1 MRSPLRSSATASRR
15 NSRTA
20 STQAC
25 DARRLRRDSDRPSAL
40 LDPAR
45 SEQGEKSHQENA
57 EQEGEVDPCTGSA
70 PIHVPRKP
78 GDRDEF
84 QQGERGVSSGQG
96 PDSRD
101 IILAVRMERGNA
113 DPDEPG
119 TDGARGQGRQSPRP
133 RWRDDVRNRKEARS
147 EGEHAHSLAEDD
159 RPHPDRRRGPARRI
173 ASRRSY
179 LEPSDEEHAHRD
191 ADVDHEPEPRCA
203 LGARDRTG
211 KMELAEVKE
220 RRDERQRREEPD
232 RRDCDAGPR
241 PDFLAGRDQLH
252 RDRGPVRRSEERGRQ
267 RRRDGPRE
275 VRVRLLRE
283 DCELQAR
290 EEYQGAR
297 RIQEPTHRRDHR
309 PNDRSETWLRHEQR
323 RDAHLCYQA
332 SSSASSATKFWPICS
347 QRSLRIRISRTP
359 GPIRWVHSFSSS
371 PVTVYPRDCHQE
383 NDFQGVPAALRL
395 VPSVT
400 ARLPSRRARSSTNR
414 TRWVPIPRPWSSL
427 ATSML
432 ISSISAPRSSVV
444 TKPAI
449 SSSLTATKS
458 SSPRT
463 RFGSSHTAE
472 SHLASEKRDSE
483 RGVPNPTSSSSATE
497 VFEIR
502 TRAGMSSLVADRTKI
517 RDKTSDTERPCHA
530 PFIWITVKVPP
541 SPSAAHGATE
551 THFVVSQ
558 ATSTWTSRLIARLL
572 RAPPSRLGGERRE
585 LLAAPCRA

>member
-1 MRSPLRSSATASRR
+1 M
-15 NSRTA
+15 
-20 STQAC
+20 
-25 DARRLRRDSDRPSAL
+25 L

-45 SEQGEKSHQENA
+45 SEQGEKSHRENG
-57 EQEGEVDPCTGSA
+57 EQEGEVDPCAGSA
-70 PIHVPRKP
+70 PIHGPRIP
-78 GDRDEF
+78 GDRDEL
-84 QQGERGVSSGQG
+84 QYGARGVSSGQG
-96 PDSRD
+96 PDPRD
-101 IILAVRMERGNA
+101 VVLAVCMERGNA

-119 TDGARGQGRQSPRP
+119 TDGARGQGRQGPRP
-133 RWRDDVRNRKEARS
+133 RWRDRVRQDEEAHS
-147 EGEHAHSLAEDD
+147 EGEHAHSLAQDE

-173 ASRRSY
+173 ASRRSD
-179 LEPSDEEHAHRD
+179 LEPSDEEHDHRD
-191 ADVDHEPEPRCA
+191 ANVDREPEPRRA
-203 LGARDRTG
+203 LGACDRTREIELPE
-211 KMELAEVKE
+211 MEEG
-220 RRDERQRREEPD
+220 RHERQGREEPD
-232 RRDCDAGPR
+232 RRDGDAGLC
-241 PDFLAGRDQLH
+241 PDRLASRDHLD
-252 RDRGPVRRSEERGRQ
+252 RDRGPVRRSEECGREGWVN
-267 RRRDGPRE
+267 RPRE
-275 VRVRLLRE
+275 VRVRLFRE
-283 DCELQAR
+283 DGQLQAR
-290 EEYQGAR
+290 EEDQGAG
-297 RIQEPTHRRDHR
+297 RIQEPTHRCDHR

-323 RDAHLCYQA
+323 RAAHLSYQA
-332 SSSASSATKFWPICS
+332 SSSARSATKFSPICS

-400 ARLPSRRARSSTNR
+400 ACLPSRRARSSTNR

-449 SSSLTATKS
+449 SSSRTATKS

-502 TRAGMSSLVADRTKI
+502 TRAGMSSLVADRTRI
-517 RDKTSDTERPCHA
+517 RGKTSDTERPCRA
-530 PFIWITVKVPP
+530 PFIWITVQVPV
-541 SPSAAHGATE
+541 AAHGATE
-551 THFVVSQ
+551 THFMRSAQVRMPHVE
-558 ATSTWTSRLIARLL
+558 ALARAIFCSWDA
-572 RAPPSRLGGERRE
+572 RVDAITMGGTAWD
-585 LLAAPCRA
+585 LDAQ